1 MTKPMGEAK
10 GRAAEPMTADQ
21 FIKTWPHRGW
31 YSTCQQREIAQLLE
45 DYGAERRCQLKQG
58 PTAEPMPETLG
69 WVNDYF
75 FNHPVAKYSVEDVA
89 RMLEAYIA
97 ERAGQ
102 LKQDLSKAR
111 AALDSLA
118 ALCPN
123 YRHTKTDEEC
133 AAQIAERIRELEAER
148 GRG

>member
-1 MTKPMGEAK
+1 MTKPMGKAQE
-10 GRAAEPMTADQ
+10 RAADMTADQ

-31 YSTCQQREIAQLLE
+31 YSTPQLREIAQFAE
-45 DYGAERRCQLKQG
+45 AYAAERVHPPEQG
-58 PTAEPMPETLG
+58 AMPETLG

-75 FNHPVAKYSVEDVA
+75 FNHPVDKYSVADVA
-89 RMLEAYIA
+89 RMLEDYAA
-97 ERAGQ
+97 WRLCPLE
-102 LKQDLSKAR
+102 QDLSKAR
-111 AALDSLA
+111 SALDSLA